1 MTEEGA
7 GDRDLVRRS
16 QGGDREAFGLL
27 VVRYQDRIYNT
38 ALRLLSDPDDAA
50 EVAQE
55 AFLRAFENI
64 RGFKGKSAFSTWLY
78 RIAINCAL
86 SRRRKRQVAK
96 EAVLKDFAG
105 AAGNPHSD
113 APFRVS
119 LQGEPSFSLEEAERN
134 RLVEDALVS
143 LPANLRSVVVL
154 RDLEGLN
161 YVAIARV
168 LKVNQGTVKSRLHRA
183 RNLLREN
190 LKGLL

>member
-1 MTEEGA
+1 LTEEGA
-7 GDRDLVRRS
+7 GDAGLVRRS

-96 EAVLKDFAG
+96 EVVLKDFAG

-113 APFRVS
+113 A
-119 LQGEPSFSLEEAERN
+119 PSFSLEEAERN

>member
-1 MTEEGA
+1 LAQEGA
-7 GDRDLVRRS
+7 GDAELVRRS
-16 QGGDREAFGLL
+16 QKGDREAFGLL
-27 VVRYQDRIYNT
+27 VVRYQHRIYNT
-38 ALRLLSDPDDAA
+38 TLRLLSDPDDAA

-64 RGFKGKSAFSTWLY
+64 RGYKKKSAFSTWLY

-96 EAVLKDFAG
+96 EVAFKDLSRAP
-105 AAGNPHSD
+105 GNPHLD
-113 APFRVS
+113 APS
-119 LQGEPSFSLEEAERN
+119 SSLEEAEKK
-134 RLVEDALVS
+134 RLVEEALVS

-161 YVAIARV
+161 YAAISRV

-183 RNLLREN
+183 RNLLREQ